1 MLEDLKSFYAK
12 MFTYRGEAVAREVYN
27 PLVVSV
33 AVGIF
38 FAIGNSFASGYV
50 TKWIVGV
57 ATVVWGVATLLS
69 LWAVGVRRVTWLRRP
84 VAVLVIAAL
93 CAVCGAGLWLYGFGV
108 PSLLGG
114 VLRPFW
120 GYVGVGLLAL
130 GAVVWCVTVL
140 PSKGMTSAQSGGQ
153 AHRGSRKPSQSK
165 APRHVVAKQADKGR
179 HTARSTEQVEAQQF
193 TGQTAGQASSQTGY
207 STQSTGQVGY
217 SNQVGHSTQSE
228 YSSNSGLLT
237 L

>member
-33 AVGIF
+33 ALGIF

-69 LWAVGVRRVTWLRRP
+69 LWAIGVRRVTWLRRP

-93 CAVCGAGLWLYGFGV
+93 CAVCGLSLWFYGFGV

-120 GYVGVGLLAL
+120 GYLGVVVLAVGV
-130 GAVVWCVTVL
+130 VVWLAWVL
-140 PSKGMTSAQSGGQ
+140 PSAGAQGARSGRKAG
-153 AHRGSRKPSQSK
+153 RKPSGKPSRAKTSK
-165 APRHVVAKQADKGR
+165 HGAPKETNKGKHLNNHAPRSITSNGAASQ
-179 HTARSTEQVEAQQF
+179 S
-193 TGQTAGQASSQTGY
+193 AGQSENGLVESTKGSAPVHSGTSQGINN
-207 STQSTGQVGY
+207 GV
-217 SNQVGHSTQSE
+217 
-228 YSSNSGLLT
+228 LT

>member
-69 LWAVGVRRVTWLRRP
+69 LWAIGVRRVTWLRRP

-93 CAVCGAGLWLYGFGV
+93 CAVCGLSLWFYGFGV

-120 GYVGVGLLAL
+120 GYLGVVVLAVGV
-130 GAVVWCVTVL
+130 VVWLAWVL
-140 PSKGMTSAQSGGQ
+140 PSAGAQGARSGRRAGGQ
-153 AHRGSRKPSQSK
+153 VISRAASRAACRAELRPLSMVPPGKPI
-165 APRHVVAKQADKGR
+165 R
-179 HTARSTEQVEAQQF
+179 
-193 TGQTAGQASSQTGY
+193 ASISIIVPQGA
-207 STQSTGQVGY
+207 
-217 SNQVGHSTQSE
+217 
-228 YSSNSGLLT
+228 
-237 L
+237 

>member
-33 AVGIF
+33 ALGIF

-50 TKWIVGV
+50 TKWIIGV

-69 LWAVGVRRVTWLRRP
+69 LWAIGVRRVTWLRRP

-93 CAVCGAGLWLYGFGV
+93 CAVCGLSLWFYGFGV

-120 GYVGVGLLAL
+120 GYLGVVVLAVGV
-130 GAVVWCVTVL
+130 VVWLAWVL
-140 PSKGMTSAQSGGQ
+140 PSAGAQGARSGRKAG
-153 AHRGSRKPSQSK
+153 RKPSGKPSRAKTSK
-165 APRHVVAKQADKGR
+165 HGAPKETNKGKHLNNRAPRSITSNGAASQ
-179 HTARSTEQVEAQQF
+179 S
-193 TGQTAGQASSQTGY
+193 AGQSENGLVK
-207 STQSTGQVGY
+207 STKGSAPV
-217 SNQVGHSTQSE
+217 HSGTTQGI
-228 YSSNSGLLT
+228 NNGVLT

>member
-69 LWAVGVRRVTWLRRP
+69 LWAIGVRRVTWLRRP

-93 CAVCGAGLWLYGFGV
+93 CAVCGLSLWFYGFGV

-120 GYVGVGLLAL
+120 GYLGVVVLAVGV
-130 GAVVWCVTVL
+130 VVWLAWVL
-140 PSKGMTSAQSGGQ
+140 PSAGAQGARSGRKAG
-153 AHRGSRKPSQSK
+153 RKPSGKPSRAKTSK
-165 APRHVVAKQADKGR
+165 HGAPRETNKGKHLNNR
-179 HTARSTEQVEAQQF
+179 APRSITSNGAASQS
-193 TGQTAGQASSQTGY
+193 AGQSEDGLVESAKGSAPVHSGTSQGINN
-207 STQSTGQVGY
+207 GV
-217 SNQVGHSTQSE
+217 
-228 YSSNSGLLT
+228 LT

>member
-33 AVGIF
+33 ALGIF

-69 LWAVGVRRVTWLRRP
+69 LWAIGVRRVTWLRRP

-93 CAVCGAGLWLYGFGV
+93 CAVCGLSLWFYGFGV

-120 GYVGVGLLAL
+120 GYLGVVVLAVGV
-130 GAVVWCVTVL
+130 VVWLAWVL
-140 PSKGMTSAQSGGQ
+140 PSAGAQGARSGRSG
-153 AHRGSRKPSQSK
+153 KPSGKPSRAKTSK
-165 APRHVVAKQADKGR
+165 HGAPRETNKGKHLSN
-179 HTARSTEQVEAQQF
+179 HTPRSIASNGAVSQSAGQVEDGLVESAKGSAPVHSG
-193 TGQTAGQASSQTGY
+193 TSQGINNGVVSY
-207 STQSTGQVGY
+207 
-217 SNQVGHSTQSE
+217 
-228 YSSNSGLLT
+228 
-237 L
+237 

>member
-69 LWAVGVRRVTWLRRP
+69 LWAVGVRRVTWLRRS

-93 CAVCGAGLWLYGFGV
+93 CAVCGLSLWFCGFGV
-108 PSLLGG
+108 SSLLGG
-114 VLRPFW
+114 VLRPFY
-120 GYVGVGLLAL
+120 GYLGVVVLAF
-130 GAVVWCVTVL
+130 GVVVWLAWVL
-140 PSKGMTSAQSGGQ
+140 PSAGARGARSGRRAG
-153 AHRGSRKPSQSK
+153 RKPSRKPSRAKTSK
-165 APRHVVAKQADKGR
+165 HGAPKKTNKGKHLSNHAPRS
-179 HTARSTEQVEAQQF
+179 TASNGAASQS
-193 TGQTAGQASSQTGY
+193 AGQAEDGLME
-207 STQSTGQVGY
+207 STKGSAPI
-217 SNQVGHSTQSE
+217 HSGTTQGIH
-228 YSSNSGLLT
+228 NGVLT

>member
-69 LWAVGVRRVTWLRRP
+69 LWAIGVRRVTWLRRP

-93 CAVCGAGLWLYGFGV
+93 CAVCGLSLWFYGFGV

-120 GYVGVGLLAL
+120 GYLGVVVLAVGV
-130 GAVVWCVTVL
+130 VVWLAWVL
-140 PSKGMTSAQSGGQ
+140 PSAGAQGARSGRRAG
-153 AHRGSRKPSQSK
+153 HKPSRKPSRAKTSK
-165 APRHVVAKQADKGR
+165 HGAPKETNKGKHLNNRAPRSIASNGATSQ
-179 HTARSTEQVEAQQF
+179 S
-193 TGQTAGQASSQTGY
+193 AGQSEDGLVESAKGSAPVHSGT
-207 STQSTGQVGY
+207 TQGINNGV
-217 SNQVGHSTQSE
+217 
-228 YSSNSGLLT
+228 LT

>member
-33 AVGIF
+33 AMGIF

-69 LWAVGVRRVTWLRRP
+69 LWAIGVRRVTWMRRS

-93 CAVCGAGLWLYGFGV
+93 CAVCGLSLWFCGFGV

-120 GYVGVGLLAL
+120 GCLGVVVLAVGV
-130 GAVVWCVTVL
+130 VVWLVWVL
-140 PSKGMTSAQSGGQ
+140 PSAGA
-153 AHRGSRKPSQSK
+153 RGAGSVSKAGHKPSRKPSRAKTSKHGAPKESNKGKRLSNHDPRSIASNGAASQS
-165 APRHVVAKQADKGR
+165 
-179 HTARSTEQVEAQQF
+179 
-193 TGQTAGQASSQTGY
+193 AGQAEDGLME
-207 STQSTGQVGY
+207 STRGSAPV
-217 SNQVGHSTQSE
+217 HSGTTQGI
-228 YSSNSGLLT
+228 NNGVLT

>member
-69 LWAVGVRRVTWLRRP
+69 LWAIGVRRVTWLRRP

-93 CAVCGAGLWLYGFGV
+93 CAVCGLSLWFYGFGV

-120 GYVGVGLLAL
+120 GYLGVVVLAVGV
-130 GAVVWCVTVL
+130 VVWLAWVL
-140 PSKGMTSAQSGGQ
+140 PSAGAQGARSGRKAG
-153 AHRGSRKPSQSK
+153 RKPSGKPSRAKTSK
-165 APRHVVAKQADKGR
+165 HGAPRETNKGKHLNNR
-179 HTARSTEQVEAQQF
+179 APRSITSNGAASQSAGQVEDGLVESAKGSAPVHSG
-193 TGQTAGQASSQTGY
+193 TSQGINNGVVNY
-207 STQSTGQVGY
+207 
-217 SNQVGHSTQSE
+217 
-228 YSSNSGLLT
+228 
-237 L
+237 

>member
-33 AVGIF
+33 ALGIF

-69 LWAVGVRRVTWLRRP
+69 LWAIGVRRVTWLRRP

-93 CAVCGAGLWLYGFGV
+93 CAVCGLSLWFCGFGV
-108 PSLLGG
+108 PALLGG
-114 VLRPFW
+114 TPNPFW
-120 GYVGVGLLAL
+120 GYFGGVVLAI
-130 GAVVWCVTVL
+130 
-140 PSKGMTSAQSGGQ
+140 
-153 AHRGSRKPSQSK
+153 
-165 APRHVVAKQADKGR
+165 
-179 HTARSTEQVEAQQF
+179 
-193 TGQTAGQASSQTGY
+193 
-207 STQSTGQVGY
+207 
-217 SNQVGHSTQSE
+217 
-228 YSSNSGLLT
+228 
-237 L
+237 

>member
-69 LWAVGVRRVTWLRRP
+69 LWAIGVRRVTWLRRP

-93 CAVCGAGLWLYGFGV
+93 CAVCGLSLWFYGFGV

-120 GYVGVGLLAL
+120 GYLGVVVLAVGV
-130 GAVVWCVTVL
+130 VVWLAWVL
-140 PSKGMTSAQSGGQ
+140 PSAGAQGARSGRKAG
-153 AHRGSRKPSQSK
+153 RKPSGKPNGKPSRAKTSK
-165 APRHVVAKQADKGR
+165 HGAPKETNKGKHLNNRAPR
-179 HTARSTEQVEAQQF
+179 SI
-193 TGQTAGQASSQTGY
+193 ASNGAAS
-207 STQSTGQVGY
+207 QSTGQVEDGLVE
-217 SNQVGHSTQSE
+217 SAKGSAPVHSGTSQGI
-228 YSSNSGLLT
+228 NNGVLT

>member
-12 MFTYRGEAVAREVYN
+12 MFTYRGEATAREVCN

-38 FAIGNSFASGYV
+38 FAIGNSFAEGYV

-69 LWAVGVRRVTWLRRP
+69 LWAIGVRRVTWLRRP
-84 VAVLVIAAL
+84 VAGLVIAAV
-93 CAVCGAGLWLYGFGV
+93 CAVFGAGLWVYGFGV

-114 VLRPFW
+114 VLRPLW
-120 GYVGVGLLAL
+120 GYAGVGVLAF
-130 GAVVWCVTVL
+130 GVVPWLVWVL
-140 PSKGMTSAQSGGQ
+140 PSVGAAVAIGRK
-153 AHRGSRKPSQSK
+153 KPSGKSGRSK
-165 APRHVVAKQADKGR
+165 TPRHGAPQDADKGR
-179 HTARSTEQVEAQQF
+179 RIDNRTPRSV
-193 TGQTAGQASSQTGY
+193 ASSVK
-207 STQSTGQVGY
+207 QSDVTPVKF
-217 SNQVGHSTQSE
+217 
-228 YSSNSGLLT
+228 SGGFAKGSAEASALSHGSYPQGINNKTLT

>member
-69 LWAVGVRRVTWLRRP
+69 LWAIGVRRVTWLRRP

-93 CAVCGAGLWLYGFGV
+93 CAVCGLSLWFYGFGV

-120 GYVGVGLLAL
+120 GYLGVVVLAVGV
-130 GAVVWCVTVL
+130 VVWLAWVL
-140 PSKGMTSAQSGGQ
+140 PSAGAQGARSGRKAGRKTSG
-153 AHRGSRKPSQSK
+153 KPSRAKTSK
-165 APRHVVAKQADKGR
+165 HGAPKETNKGKHLNNRAPRSIASNGAASQ
-179 HTARSTEQVEAQQF
+179 S
-193 TGQTAGQASSQTGY
+193 AGQSENGLVESTKGSAPVHSGTSQGINN
-207 STQSTGQVGY
+207 GV
-217 SNQVGHSTQSE
+217 
-228 YSSNSGLLT
+228 LT

>member
-69 LWAVGVRRVTWLRRP
+69 LWAIGVRRVTWLRRP

-93 CAVCGAGLWLYGFGV
+93 CAVCGLSLWFYGFGV

-120 GYVGVGLLAL
+120 GYLGVVVLAVGV
-130 GAVVWCVTVL
+130 VVWLAWVL
-140 PSKGMTSAQSGGQ
+140 PSAGAQGARSGRRAG
-153 AHRGSRKPSQSK
+153 HKPSGKPSGKPSRAKTSK
-165 APRHVVAKQADKGR
+165 HGAPKETNKGKHLNNHAPRSIASNGAASQ
-179 HTARSTEQVEAQQF
+179 S
-193 TGQTAGQASSQTGY
+193 AGQSEDGLVESTKGSAPVHSGTSQGINN
-207 STQSTGQVGY
+207 GV
-217 SNQVGHSTQSE
+217 
-228 YSSNSGLLT
+228 LT

>member
-33 AVGIF
+33 AMGIF

-69 LWAVGVRRVTWLRRP
+69 LWAIGVRRVTWLRRP

-93 CAVCGAGLWLYGFGV
+93 CAVCGLSLWFYGFGV

-120 GYVGVGLLAL
+120 GYLGVVVLAVGV
-130 GAVVWCVTVL
+130 VVWLAWVL
-140 PSKGMTSAQSGGQ
+140 PSAGAQGARSGRKAG
-153 AHRGSRKPSQSK
+153 RKPSGKPSRAKTSK
-165 APRHVVAKQADKGR
+165 HGAPKETNKGKHLNNHAPRSIASNGAASQ
-179 HTARSTEQVEAQQF
+179 S
-193 TGQTAGQASSQTGY
+193 AGQSEDGLVESAKGSAPVHSGTSQGINN
-207 STQSTGQVGY
+207 GV
-217 SNQVGHSTQSE
+217 
-228 YSSNSGLLT
+228 LT

>member
-33 AVGIF
+33 ALGIF

-69 LWAVGVRRVTWLRRP
+69 LWAIGVRRVTWLRRP

-93 CAVCGAGLWLYGFGV
+93 CAVCGLSLWFYGFGV

-120 GYVGVGLLAL
+120 GYLGVVVLAVGV
-130 GAVVWCVTVL
+130 VVWLAWVL
-140 PSKGMTSAQSGGQ
+140 PSAGAQGARSGRRAG
-153 AHRGSRKPSQSK
+153 HKPSRKPSGKPSRARTSK
-165 APRHVVAKQADKGR
+165 HGAPKETNKGKHLNNRAPRSITSNGAASQ
-179 HTARSTEQVEAQQF
+179 S
-193 TGQTAGQASSQTGY
+193 AGQSEDGLVESTKGSAPVHSGTSQGINN
-207 STQSTGQVGY
+207 GV
-217 SNQVGHSTQSE
+217 
-228 YSSNSGLLT
+228 LT

>member
-69 LWAVGVRRVTWLRRP
+69 LWAIGVRRVTWLRRP

-93 CAVCGAGLWLYGFGV
+93 CAVCGLSLWFYGFGV

-120 GYVGVGLLAL
+120 GYLGVVVLAVGV
-130 GAVVWCVTVL
+130 VVWLAWVL
-140 PSKGMTSAQSGGQ
+140 PSAGAQGARSGRRAG
-153 AHRGSRKPSQSK
+153 RKPSGKPSRAKTSK
-165 APRHVVAKQADKGR
+165 HGAPRETNKGKHLNNR
-179 HTARSTEQVEAQQF
+179 APRSI
-193 TGQTAGQASSQTGY
+193 ASNGATS
-207 STQSTGQVGY
+207 QSTGQSEDGLVD
-217 SNQVGHSTQSE
+217 STKDSAPVHSGTSQGI
-228 YSSNSGLLT
+228 NNGVLT

>member
-33 AVGIF
+33 ALGIF

-69 LWAVGVRRVTWLRRP
+69 LWAIGVRRVTWLRRP

-93 CAVCGAGLWLYGFGV
+93 CAVCGLSLWFYGFGV

-120 GYVGVGLLAL
+120 GYLGVVVLAVGV
-130 GAVVWCVTVL
+130 VVWLAWVL
-140 PSKGMTSAQSGGQ
+140 PSAGAQGARSGRKAG
-153 AHRGSRKPSQSK
+153 RKPSGKPSRAKTSK
-165 APRHVVAKQADKGR
+165 HGAPKETNKGKHLNNHAPRSIVSNGAASQ
-179 HTARSTEQVEAQQF
+179 S
-193 TGQTAGQASSQTGY
+193 AGQSEDGLVESAKGSAPVHSGTSQGINN
-207 STQSTGQVGY
+207 GV
-217 SNQVGHSTQSE
+217 
-228 YSSNSGLLT
+228 LT

>member
-33 AVGIF
+33 AMGIF

-69 LWAVGVRRVTWLRRP
+69 LWAIGVRRVTWLRRP

-93 CAVCGAGLWLYGFGV
+93 CAVCGLSLWFYGFGV

-120 GYVGVGLLAL
+120 GYLGVVVLAVGV
-130 GAVVWCVTVL
+130 VVWLAWVL
-140 PSKGMTSAQSGGQ
+140 PSAGAQGARSGRKAG
-153 AHRGSRKPSQSK
+153 RKPSGKPNGKPSRAKTSK
-165 APRHVVAKQADKGR
+165 HGAPKETNKGKHLNNRAPR
-179 HTARSTEQVEAQQF
+179 SI
-193 TGQTAGQASSQTGY
+193 ASNGAAS
-207 STQSTGQVGY
+207 QSTGQVEDGLVE
-217 SNQVGHSTQSE
+217 SAKGSAPVHSGTSQGI
-228 YSSNSGLLT
+228 NNGVLT

>member
-33 AVGIF
+33 ALGIF

-69 LWAVGVRRVTWLRRP
+69 LWAIGVRRVTWLRRP

-93 CAVCGAGLWLYGFGV
+93 CAVCGLSLWFYGFGV

-120 GYVGVGLLAL
+120 GYLGVVVLAVGV
-130 GAVVWCVTVL
+130 VVWLAWVL
-140 PSKGMTSAQSGGQ
+140 PSAGAQGARSGRKAG
-153 AHRGSRKPSQSK
+153 RKPSGKPSRAKTSK
-165 APRHVVAKQADKGR
+165 HGAPKETNKGKHLNNRAPRSITSNGAASQ
-179 HTARSTEQVEAQQF
+179 S
-193 TGQTAGQASSQTGY
+193 AGQSEDGLVE
-207 STQSTGQVGY
+207 STKGSAPV
-217 SNQVGHSTQSE
+217 HSGTTQGI
-228 YSSNSGLLT
+228 NNGVLT

>member
-12 MFTYRGEAVAREVYN
+12 MFTYRGEVIAREVYN

-93 CAVCGAGLWLYGFGV
+93 CAVCGLSLWFYGFGV
-108 PSLLGG
+108 SSLLGG

-120 GYVGVGLLAL
+120 GYAGVVVLAVGVVLWL
-130 GAVVWCVTVL
+130 VWVL
-140 PSKGMTSAQSGGQ
+140 PSAGARGARSGRKAG
-153 AHRGSRKPSQSK
+153 RKPSRAKTSKHGAPNKGKHLNNHTPRSIASNGAVSQS
-165 APRHVVAKQADKGR
+165 A
-179 HTARSTEQVEAQQF
+179 
-193 TGQTAGQASSQTGY
+193 GQTEDGLVESSKGSAPVHSGT
-207 STQSTGQVGY
+207 TQGINNGV
-217 SNQVGHSTQSE
+217 
-228 YSSNSGLLT
+228 LT

>member
-33 AVGIF
+33 ALGIF

-69 LWAVGVRRVTWLRRP
+69 LWAIGVRRVTWLRRP

-93 CAVCGAGLWLYGFGV
+93 CAVCGLSLWFYGFGV

-120 GYVGVGLLAL
+120 GYLGVVVLAVGV
-130 GAVVWCVTVL
+130 VVWLAWVL
-140 PSKGMTSAQSGGQ
+140 PSAGAQGARSGRKAG
-153 AHRGSRKPSQSK
+153 RKPSGKPSRAKTSK
-165 APRHVVAKQADKGR
+165 HGAPKETNKGKHLNNHAPRSIASNGAASQ
-179 HTARSTEQVEAQQF
+179 S
-193 TGQTAGQASSQTGY
+193 AGQSEDGLVESAKGSAPVHSGTSQGINN
-207 STQSTGQVGY
+207 GV
-217 SNQVGHSTQSE
+217 
-228 YSSNSGLLT
+228 LT

>member
-93 CAVCGAGLWLYGFGV
+93 CAVCGLSLWFCGFGV
-108 PSLLGG
+108 PTLLGG

-120 GYVGVGLLAL
+120 GYSGVVVLAVGV
-130 GAVVWCVTVL
+130 VVWLAWVL
-140 PSKGMTSAQSGGQ
+140 PSAGA
-153 AHRGSRKPSQSK
+153 RGARSVRKAGHKPSRAKTSKHGAPKETNKGKHLSNRAPMSITSNGAVSQS
-165 APRHVVAKQADKGR
+165 
-179 HTARSTEQVEAQQF
+179 
-193 TGQTAGQASSQTGY
+193 AGQAEESSKGSAPVHSGT
-207 STQSTGQVGY
+207 TQGIHNGV
-217 SNQVGHSTQSE
+217 
-228 YSSNSGLLT
+228 LT

>member
-69 LWAVGVRRVTWLRRP
+69 LWAIGVRRVTWLRRP

-93 CAVCGAGLWLYGFGV
+93 CAVCGLSLWFYGFGV

-120 GYVGVGLLAL
+120 GYLGVVVLAVGV
-130 GAVVWCVTVL
+130 VVWLAWVL
-140 PSKGMTSAQSGGQ
+140 PSAGAQGARSGRSG
-153 AHRGSRKPSQSK
+153 KPSGKPSRAKTSK
-165 APRHVVAKQADKGR
+165 HGAPRETNKGKHLNNR
-179 HTARSTEQVEAQQF
+179 APRSITSNGAASQSAGQVEDGLVESAKGSAPVHSG
-193 TGQTAGQASSQTGY
+193 TSQGINN
-207 STQSTGQVGY
+207 GV
-217 SNQVGHSTQSE
+217 
-228 YSSNSGLLT
+228 LT

>member
-1 MLEDLKSFYAK
+1 MLEDLKSFYVK

-69 LWAVGVRRVTWLRRP
+69 LWAIGVRRVTWLRRP

-93 CAVCGAGLWLYGFGV
+93 CAVCGLSLWFYGFGV

-120 GYVGVGLLAL
+120 GYLGVVVLAVGV
-130 GAVVWCVTVL
+130 VVWLAWVL
-140 PSKGMTSAQSGGQ
+140 PSAGAQGARSGRSGKPS
-153 AHRGSRKPSQSK
+153 GKPSRKPSRAKTSK
-165 APRHVVAKQADKGR
+165 HGAPKETNKGKHLNNRAPRSIASNGAASQ
-179 HTARSTEQVEAQQF
+179 S
-193 TGQTAGQASSQTGY
+193 AGQSEDGLVESAKGSAPVHSGTSQGINN
-207 STQSTGQVGY
+207 GV
-217 SNQVGHSTQSE
+217 
-228 YSSNSGLLT
+228 LT

>member
-93 CAVCGAGLWLYGFGV
+93 CAVCGLSLWFYGFGV

-114 VLRPFW
+114 VLCPFW
-120 GYVGVGLLAL
+120 GYLGVVVLAVGV
-130 GAVVWCVTVL
+130 VVWLAWVL
-140 PSKGMTSAQSGGQ
+140 PSAGAQGARSGRKAG
-153 AHRGSRKPSQSK
+153 RKPSGKPSRAKTSK
-165 APRHVVAKQADKGR
+165 HGAPKETNKGKHLNNHAPRSIVSNGAASQ
-179 HTARSTEQVEAQQF
+179 S
-193 TGQTAGQASSQTGY
+193 AGQSEDGLVESTKGSAPVHSGTSQGINNR
-207 STQSTGQVGY
+207 V
-217 SNQVGHSTQSE
+217 
-228 YSSNSGLLT
+228 LT

>member
-33 AVGIF
+33 AMGIF

-57 ATVVWGVATLLS
+57 ATVVWGVATLFS
-69 LWAVGVRRVTWLRRP
+69 LWAVGVRRVTWLRRS

-93 CAVCGAGLWLYGFGV
+93 CAVCGLSLWFCGFGV
-108 PSLLGG
+108 PALLGG

-120 GYVGVGLLAL
+120 GCLGVVVLAVGVVAWLA
-130 GAVVWCVTVL
+130 WVL
-140 PSKGMTSAQSGGQ
+140 PSAGA
-153 AHRGSRKPSQSK
+153 RGARSVRKAGRKPSRKPSRAKTSK
-165 APRHVVAKQADKGR
+165 HGAPKGVNKGKHLSNHAPRSIASNGAASQ
-179 HTARSTEQVEAQQF
+179 S
-193 TGQTAGQASSQTGY
+193 AGQAEDGLVE
-207 STQSTGQVGY
+207 STKGSAPV
-217 SNQVGHSTQSE
+217 HSGAPQGIH
-228 YSSNSGLLT
+228 NGVLT

>member
-69 LWAVGVRRVTWLRRP
+69 LWAVGVRRVTWLRRS

-93 CAVCGAGLWLYGFGV
+93 CAVCGLSLWFCGFGV
-108 PSLLGG
+108 PLLLGG

-120 GYVGVGLLAL
+120 GYFGVVVLAVGV
-130 GAVVWCVTVL
+130 VVWLAWVL
-140 PSKGMTSAQSGGQ
+140 PSRGARGARSVRKSG
-153 AHRGSRKPSQSK
+153 RKPSRAKTPKHGAPKGVNKGKHLSNH
-165 APRHVVAKQADKGR
+165 APRSIASNG
-179 HTARSTEQVEAQQF
+179 TASQSA
-193 TGQTAGQASSQTGY
+193 GQTEDGLVESSKG
-207 STQSTGQVGY
+207 SAPV
-217 SNQVGHSTQSE
+217 HSGTPQGIH
-228 YSSNSGLLT
+228 NGVLT

>member
-84 VAVLVIAAL
+84 VVVLVIAAL
-93 CAVCGAGLWLYGFGV
+93 CAVCGLSLWFCGFGV
-108 PSLLGG
+108 TSLLGG

-120 GYVGVGLLAL
+120 GYLGVVVLAVGV
-130 GAVVWCVTVL
+130 VVWLAWVL
-140 PSKGMTSAQSGGQ
+140 PSAGARGARSGRRAG
-153 AHRGSRKPSQSK
+153 RKPSRKPSRAKTSKHGAPKEANKGKHLNNHTPRSVASNGAASQS
-165 APRHVVAKQADKGR
+165 
-179 HTARSTEQVEAQQF
+179 
-193 TGQTAGQASSQTGY
+193 AGQAEDGLVE
-207 STQSTGQVGY
+207 STKGSTPV
-217 SNQVGHSTQSE
+217 HSGTTQGI
-228 YSSNSGLLT
+228 NNGVLT

>member
-69 LWAVGVRRVTWLRRP
+69 LWAIGVRRVTWLRRP

-93 CAVCGAGLWLYGFGV
+93 CAVCGLSLWFYGFGV

-120 GYVGVGLLAL
+120 GYLGVVVLAVGV
-130 GAVVWCVTVL
+130 VVWLAWVL
-140 PSKGMTSAQSGGQ
+140 PSAGAQGARSGRKAG
-153 AHRGSRKPSQSK
+153 RKPSGKPSRAKTSKHGAPKETNKGKHLNNHALRSIASNGAASQS
-165 APRHVVAKQADKGR
+165 
-179 HTARSTEQVEAQQF
+179 
-193 TGQTAGQASSQTGY
+193 AGQSENGLVE
-207 STQSTGQVGY
+207 STKGSAPV
-217 SNQVGHSTQSE
+217 HSGTTQGI
-228 YSSNSGLLT
+228 NNGVLT

>member
-69 LWAVGVRRVTWLRRP
+69 LWAIGVRRVTWLRRP

-93 CAVCGAGLWLYGFGV
+93 CAVCGLSLWFYGFGV

-120 GYVGVGLLAL
+120 GYLGVVVLAVGV
-130 GAVVWCVTVL
+130 VVWLAWVL
-140 PSKGMTSAQSGGQ
+140 PSAGAQGARSGRKAG
-153 AHRGSRKPSQSK
+153 RKTSRKPSGKPSRAKTSK
-165 APRHVVAKQADKGR
+165 HGAPKETNKGKHLNNRAPRSITSNGAASQ
-179 HTARSTEQVEAQQF
+179 S
-193 TGQTAGQASSQTGY
+193 AGQSEDGLVESAKGSAPVHSGTSQGINN
-207 STQSTGQVGY
+207 GV
-217 SNQVGHSTQSE
+217 
-228 YSSNSGLLT
+228 LT

>member
-12 MFTYRGEAVAREVYN
+12 MFTYRGEVVAREVYN

-69 LWAVGVRRVTWLRRP
+69 LWAVGVRRVTWMRRP

-120 GYVGVGLLAL
+120 GCLGVVVLAVGV
-130 GAVVWCVTVL
+130 VVWLTWVL
-140 PSKGMTSAQSGGQ
+140 PS
-153 AHRGSRKPSQSK
+153 RGARGNTHVSKAGRKPSQAKTSK
-165 APRHVVAKQADKGR
+165 HGAPKEANKGKHLSNHAPRSVASNGAASQ
-179 HTARSTEQVEAQQF
+179 S
-193 TGQTAGQASSQTGY
+193 AGQAEDGLVESSKGSAPVHSGT
-207 STQSTGQVGY
+207 TQGINNGV
-217 SNQVGHSTQSE
+217 
-228 YSSNSGLLT
+228 LT

>member
-69 LWAVGVRRVTWLRRP
+69 LWAIGVRRVTWLRRP

-93 CAVCGAGLWLYGFGV
+93 CAVCGLSLWFYGFGV

-120 GYVGVGLLAL
+120 GYLGVVVLAVGV
-130 GAVVWCVTVL
+130 VVWLAWVL
-140 PSKGMTSAQSGGQ
+140 PSAGAQGARSGRRVG
-153 AHRGSRKPSQSK
+153 RKPSGKPSRAKTSK
-165 APRHVVAKQADKGR
+165 HGAPKETNKGKHLNNRAPRSIASNGAASQ
-179 HTARSTEQVEAQQF
+179 S
-193 TGQTAGQASSQTGY
+193 AGQSENGLVESAKGSAPVHSGTSQGINN
-207 STQSTGQVGY
+207 GV
-217 SNQVGHSTQSE
+217 
-228 YSSNSGLLT
+228 LT

>member
-69 LWAVGVRRVTWLRRP
+69 LWAIGVRRVTWLRRP

-93 CAVCGAGLWLYGFGV
+93 CAVCGLSLWFYGFGV

-120 GYVGVGLLAL
+120 GYLGVVVLAVGV
-130 GAVVWCVTVL
+130 VVWLAWVL
-140 PSKGMTSAQSGGQ
+140 PSAGAQGARSGRSGKP
-153 AHRGSRKPSQSK
+153 SRKPSRAKTSK
-165 APRHVVAKQADKGR
+165 HGAPKETNKGKHLNNRAPRSIASNGAASQ
-179 HTARSTEQVEAQQF
+179 S
-193 TGQTAGQASSQTGY
+193 AGQSEDGLVESAKGSAPVHSGT
-207 STQSTGQVGY
+207 TQGINNGV
-217 SNQVGHSTQSE
+217 
-228 YSSNSGLLT
+228 LT